1 MIGRGGSLR
10 RAAAMSLRALS
21 SAEASFSGRVSQGY
35 PAART
40 CADEF
45 SYTLQNPR
53 LGWESPAPTG
63 SRLLSSLEEAAA
75 PEPRQATYH
84 VEVITGDVRGAGS
97 PAPAAITLFGEGKMI
112 AIKNKVNFVIV
123 NKTKLALSNKR
134 ITGRKNNIF
143 QLL

>member
-21 SAEASFSGRVSQGY
+21 SAEASTSGRVSQGCS
-35 PAART
+35 AAFNCFDDFNYR
-40 CADEF
+40 
-45 SYTLQNPR
+45 LQNSR
-53 LGWESPAPTG
+53 FGWSSPVPTG

-97 PAPAAITLFGEGKMI
+97 PAPAAITLFGEGK
-112 AIKNKVNFVIV
+112 
-123 NKTKLALSNKR
+123 
-134 ITGRKNNIF
+134 GCENIF
-143 QLL
+143 